1 MPRLQCLASYAA
13 ILLAAALCSACGQAR
28 VVRVE
33 QPREYGSQPA
43 QSTPAAPPARA
54 PRPSQQPIPASR
66 EHVVVAGETLYA
78 ISMRYGLDYR
88 EIADWNAMGEPY
100 TLRIGQRLRLDAPR
114 VAAAPPVVA
123 TAPAAKPPTPTPSVT
138 PFETVPDKPATTT
151 ASASPVVANP
161 PPSGDKPPVATPS
174 PAISSATPSPAAST
188 AAPSPVVATPVVAA
202 PATADNPS
210 KPVVVSPPATTTV
223 PAPLNPSVPIPAPTV
238 PATGGSALEWR
249 WPTQGQVIGRYVNGD
264 PTQQGINI
272 GGKAGQPVLA
282 AGDGVV
288 VYSGAGLVG
297 YGELI
302 IIKHSNEWLS
312 AYAHNRRRLVAEGT
326 KVKAGETI
334 AEMGRTGAIRDM
346 LHFEIRRNGKPVDPL
361 QYLPAR

>member
-1 MPRLQCLASYAA
+1 MLELTRMPTFPRLPVHLG
-13 ILLAAALCSACGQAR
+13 ILLLAALCSACGQAR
-28 VVRVE
+28 VVRIE
-33 QPREYGSQPA
+33 QPREYGTKP
-43 QSTPAAPPARA
+43 STPARA
-54 PRPSQQPIPASR
+54 PERTPVAPRPSPQSIPASR

-88 EIADWNAMGEPY
+88 EIAEWNGLGEPF
-100 TLRIGQRLRLDAPR
+100 TLRIGQHLRLDAP
-114 VAAAPPVVA
+114 AKPVVPVA
-123 TAPAAKPPTPTPSVT
+123 TAPSAKPPSSTPAVT
-138 PFETVPDKPATTT
+138 PFETVPDRPPTT
-151 ASASPVVANP
+151 SAPVAQVVANP
-161 PPSGDKPPVATPS
+161 PPVVDKPLVAAPAPTTTVATPS
-174 PAISSATPSPAAST
+174 PVA
-188 AAPSPVVATPVVAA
+188 ATPVAGA
-202 PATADNPS
+202 PATTNSPS
-210 KPVVVSPPATTTV
+210 RPVAVSPPPTSAAPV
-223 PAPLNPSVPIPAPTV
+223 PVNPSVPIPTPTSPV
-238 PATGGSALEWR
+238 SSGAALEWR

-264 PTQQGINI
+264 QTQQGIDI
-272 GGKAGQPVLA
+272 AGKAGQAVAA